1 MDQLI
6 KEQLTGKKI
15 LFATVPADGHFN
27 PLTGLAKYFQEAGAD
42 VRWYASDTFT
52 KKLQQLAIPQFPY
65 VKAIDTNAAG
75 IDNLFPE
82 RKLIED
88 PIKKAN
94 LDIIHGLVNRSSE
107 FYEDLQQIRESFPFD
122 LLISDSV
129 FPVAPLVKHLMHVP
143 VVAIGIMPLGE
154 ISVDLAPYGMALLP
168 PQNEEERKKYDE
180 LRDLAA
186 NVLFKE
192 SIDSY
197 DALLKSYNISLP
209 PSMLINLLIKTS
221 DLYLQIGTPGF
232 EYERSDLGKNI
243 HFIGALFPYTQKG
256 GHKLWFDER
265 LNQYKKV
272 VLVTQGTVE
281 KDVQKI
287 IVPTLEAF
295 RDTDVMVIAT
305 TGGSETAALREKYPD
320 HNFIIE
326 DYLPFDE
333 ILPYTHAFITNGG
346 YGGSL
351 LGIKY
356 KTPLIAA
363 GVHEAKNE
371 ICARIGY
378 FNYGINLNT
387 ENPAPEQ
394 LRAAVEEIIANDL
407 YKNNVIRLAEELNN
421 LNSNELSAKHI
432 ADLLSRKAVS

>member
-1 MDQLI
+1 MNQSIKDQL
-6 KEQLTGKKI
+6 KGKKI

-27 PLTGLAKYFQEAGAD
+27 PLTGLAKYFQQAGAD

-82 RKLIED
+82 RKLIDD

-94 LDIIHGLVNRSSE
+94 LDIIHGLVYRSSE

-122 LLISDSV
+122 LLVSDSV
-129 FPVAPLVKHLMHVP
+129 FPVAPLVKHLMDIP

-154 ISVDLAPYGMALLP
+154 ISVDLAPYGMGLLP
-168 PQNEEERKKYDE
+168 PQNEEEQKKYEE
-180 LRDLAA
+180 LRELAS

-197 DALLKSYNISLP
+197 DALLKSYNISIP
-209 PSMLINLLIKTS
+209 PSMLVNLLIKTA
-221 DLYLQIGTPGF
+221 DLYLQIGTPDF
-232 EYERSDLGKNI
+232 EYTRSDLGENI
-243 HFIGALFPYTQKG
+243 HFIGALFPYTQKDQ
-256 GHKLWFDER
+256 HEPWFDKR
-265 LNQYKKV
+265 LNEYKKV

-281 KDVQKI
+281 KDVEKL

-295 RDTDVMVIAT
+295 EDTDVLVIAT
-305 TGGSETAALREKYPD
+305 TGGSETANLREKYPQ

-326 DYLPFDE
+326 DYLPFNE
-333 ILPYTHAFITNGG
+333 VLPYTHAFITNGG

-351 LGIKY
+351 LSIKHG
-356 KTPLIAA
+356 TPLIAA

-387 ENPAPEQ
+387 ENPTPEQ
-394 LRAAVEEIIANDL
+394 LRAAVEEIIINDL
-407 YKNNVIRLAEELNN
+407 YTNNVTKLAGELNS
-421 LNSNELSAKHI
+421 LNSNGLCAQHVVRLLDKI
-432 ADLLSRKAVS
+432 AVL